1 MTDTALADPASRS
14 LGAGRA
20 RPSPRQAAEAARQ
33 VDLYLGRRLR
43 ALRVERG
50 LTQQALG
57 RAMGLSYQQ
66 MQKYETAANRISA
79 GRLHRLADVL
89 GVPVTELLPDGIIAK
104 QPALAH
110 GGRERGVIRIAELA
124 RGLTPAQ
131 RTLVASVI
139 AALTGLGLAAAS

>member
-1 MTDTALADPASRS
+1 MTDTAVFEAPS
-14 LGAGRA
+14 LRAEALRRA

-43 ALRVERG
+43 ALRAERG

-79 GRLHRLADVL
+79 GRLHRLAEVL
-89 GVPVTELLPDGIIAK
+89 GVPVTALLPDGVVAG
-104 QPALAH
+104 QAALDH

-124 RGLTPAQ
+124 RGLSPTQ
-131 RTLVASVI
+131 RSLVASVI
-139 AALTGLGLAAAS
+139 EALVVLPPD